1 MEIGGLYIFKAFV
14 KTIITKERIGKRIDR
29 KGARADK
36 QAGFTLVEI
45 ISVFIIMGVLAA
57 LVVPKYIAID
67 SNAKVRALDY
77 GIAELNGRESITWAN
92 VKLSDSGWQSDA
104 SDVWP
109 YIDTFLGDEYD
120 WLSGPTA
127 SGGKLEFQKKAS
139 ADVNRAFSTKMK
151 PGFWNR

>member
-1 MEIGGLYIFKAFV
+1 MGCTFSRHFV
-14 KTIITKERIGKRIDR
+14 KTIITKVRIGKMIDR
-29 KGARADK
+29 TGARADK

-45 ISVFIIMGVLAA
+45 ISVFIILGVLAA

-67 SNAKVRALDY
+67 ANAKVRALDV

-92 VKLSDSGWQSDA
+92 VKLSDDGWTSDA
-104 SDVWP
+104 TDVWP
-109 YIDTFLGDEYD
+109 NIDTDLGNEYK

-127 SGGKLEFQKKAS
+127 TGGRLDFQEETS
-139 ADVNRAFSTKMK
+139 DVNRALSTKMK